1 MSGIWGSLNNDK
13 CRVGEYYEDSM
24 KDANYRLEEC
34 SRVNPS
40 FKNGNQV
47 LCADEKMGCKKIQ
60 DSSATLNYGPASFAQ
75 RIDNEEKLRGTD
87 IVLSKCRHGLLP
99 GQVGQSVAF
108 NPVIYERDLFTSNM
122 ETEFKRGFN

>member
-40 FKNGNQV
+40 FKNGTQV
-47 LCADEKMGCKKIQ
+47 LCADGKGCKKMQ
-60 DSSATLNYGPASFAQ
+60 DVGATLNYGPASFGQ

-87 IVLSKCRHGLLP
+87 IVLSKCKHGLLP
-99 GQVGQSVAF
+99 GQVGNDVAF
-108 NPVIYERDLFTSNM
+108 NPALYERDLFQTNM
-122 ETEFKRGFN
+122 ETEFERGFK